1 MNEEAE
7 HISLLVE
14 QLNDL
19 LQILNINLSIPIE
32 SPMDL
37 TPSLLIG
44 ILESLLG
51 SRIPFDDN
59 AGMISPGRIAIGDIK
74 KVQDMKIFLG
84 VLEHDILGM
93 DVGLSDVDPRRLARG
108 EWEDVVYVAEILCWI
123 GTQLRES
130 CQTPIEETMVMEN
143 QPIGLGIYESPV
155 DRTPL
160 EVMEDD
166 NNFYPSSPSL
176 LSELDLNTNFTLGV
190 PLSCSSED
198 MDPTICAPLSPIGV
212 QQRVDREYEWVL
224 KDTGS

>member
-1 MNEEAE
+1 MNE
-7 HISLLVE
+7 HLVE

-37 TPSLLIG
+37 TPSLLIA

-51 SRIPFDDN
+51 SRIPTSTEPKGGVED
-59 AGMISPGRIAIGDIK
+59 MK

-108 EWEDVVYVAEILCWI
+108 EWDDVVYVAEILCWI

-130 CQTPIEETMVMEN
+130 CQTPIEETMVMGES

-155 DRTPL
+155 DSA
-160 EVMEDD
+160 
-166 NNFYPSSPSL
+166 FPSSPSL

-190 PLSCSSED
+190 PED
-198 MDPTICAPLSPIGV
+198 MDPTICAPLAPIHV
-212 QQRVDREYEWVL
+212 HQEYEWVL

>member
-1 MNEEAE
+1 
-7 HISLLVE
+7 
-14 QLNDL
+14 
-19 LQILNINLSIPIE
+19 
-32 SPMDL
+32 MDL
-37 TPSLLIG
+37 TPSLLIA

-59 AGMISPGRIAIGDIK
+59 AGMISPGDIK

-130 CQTPIEETMVMEN
+130 CQTPIEETMVMES

-155 DRTPL
+155 DPTPL
-160 EVMEDD
+160 EVTEYD
-166 NNFYPSSPSL
+166 NFYPSSPSL

-190 PLSCSSED
+190 LPSCSED
-198 MDPTICAPLSPIGV
+198 MDPTICAPLSRIGV
-212 QQRVDREYEWVL
+212 QRVDKEYEWIL